1 LRRGRPPSRVKP
13 QDPWFTRLRAMNF
26 RVRAFGL
33 GRGIVLPEYDN
44 SIPEPDEELPDSDL
58 PDAERQAAV
67 ERERWRR
74 LSRR

>member
-1 LRRGRPPSRVKP
+1 
-13 QDPWFTRLRAMNF
+13 MNF